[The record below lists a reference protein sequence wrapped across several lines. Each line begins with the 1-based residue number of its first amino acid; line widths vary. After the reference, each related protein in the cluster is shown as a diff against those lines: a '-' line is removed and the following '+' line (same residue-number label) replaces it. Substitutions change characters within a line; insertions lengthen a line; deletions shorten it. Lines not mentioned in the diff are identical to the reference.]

1 MRQRTRFVCV
11 SDTHGYTPS
20 EAGFKLPAGDVLI
33 HAGDLTNN
41 GSLKEL
47 RKTMDWICKA
57 DFEIK
62 IIVGGQ
68 SFDLFTRPTHTCLS
82 QALMEPISSLLDKM
96 HHFIRMT
103 RSTQSP

>member
-1 MRQRTRFVCV
+1 MLRKTRFVCV

-41 GSLKEL
+41 GSLREL
-47 RKTMDWICKA
+47 RKTMDWICNA

-62 IIVGGQ
+62 IIVAGPFL
-68 SFDLFTRPTHTCLS
+68 SYSMPMRPIHNHL
-82 QALMEPISSLLDKM
+82 
-96 HHFIRMT
+96 
-103 RSTQSP
+103 